1 MIQRSEAGIDPG
13 RSSSAHIQMVQELYA
28 AFQRRDMAAILS
40 VLSPDVEWSEPEN
53 PFNPAGGTRRGHAGF
68 NEWARVG
75 QESEDVLVL
84 EPRHFLA
91 GDDRVAVVGRTQCR
105 ARRTG
110 KTYDTDFVHVI
121 TFKDRQIVKFQEFF
135 DTFAA
140 AEAFRP

>member
-1 MIQRSEAGIDPG
+1 MSSLNIQT
-13 RSSSAHIQMVQELYA
+13 VQELYA
-28 AFQRRDMAAILS
+28 AFQRRDLNAILS

-53 PFNPAGGTRRGHAGF
+53 PFNPSGGTRRGHAGF
-68 NEWARVG
+68 GEWARVG

-84 EPRHFLA
+84 EPHHFLA
-91 GDDRVAVVGRTQCR
+91 GDDRVAVIGRTRCR
-105 ARRTG
+105 AKPTG

-121 TFKDRQIVKFQEFF
+121 TFKNRLIIKFQEFF